1 MYFVF
6 VLIPDTELLK
16 PGNFLI
22 GKSDKSI
29 LRFMTR
35 PCQPKPKVVYE
46 NEVTLGKH
54 PRMGLVARGTKHV
67 IRGLVLSVPS
77 PDIQEGESG

>member
-1 MYFVF
+1 
-6 VLIPDTELLK
+6 
-16 PGNFLI
+16 
-22 GKSDKSI
+22 
-29 LRFMTR
+29 MTR

>member
-29 LRFMTR
+29 LIFTINS
-35 PCQPKPKVVYE
+35 CQPQ
-46 NEVTLGKH
+46 LG
-54 PRMGLVARGTKHV
+54 LC
-67 IRGLVLSVPS
+67 
-77 PDIQEGESG
+77 